1 VDIGSYSKRSTPTKY
16 HVRVGA
22 AFGCI
27 MIDAVAD
34 AENRTRVPY
43 AGGGFILCFYT

>member
-1 VDIGSYSKRSTPTKY
+1 MDVGSYNKRSTPTKY
-16 HVRVGA
+16 YVRAG
-22 AFGCI
+22 FGCI

-43 AGGGFILCFYT
+43 AGGGFVLCFYT